1 MKQVRGL
8 EAGLRSH
15 GGVQRQELVVTDSIE
30 HGEWRLERE
39 NERENVG
46 RVLGSLRSCKRQWP
60 EWRTFVMEDR
70 RWRGRGH

>member
-1 MKQVRGL
+1 VKQVRGL

-15 GGVQRQELVVTDSIE
+15 GGVRRQELVVADSVE
-30 HGEWRLERE
+30 HGERRLERE

-46 RVLGSLRSCKRQWP
+46 RVLGSLRSCWRQWP
-60 EWRTFVMEDR
+60 ERRTFVMEDR